1 MAQLDQRARQ
11 IVDPMQRQA
20 RHHEVKT
27 FTRERQELLVRGHRH
42 PAVQRG
48 HRRREIAA
56 NHIDAAR
63 AQQRRHHTP
72 TAHIQ
77 RAVEAARHVIQP
89 IEQAIRAIAQHI
101 RDAANVWCGPV
112 AMPAH
117 RATVEYLHARV
128 HHTHV
133 RPRPGVAKHWPACL
147 RSPRIVPSGRRAR
160 SSRMKRITANTLH
173 SWLLDG
179 HELALLDAREDGEFG
194 TSHLFW
200 AVPCPLSRREIRA
213 RALLPRLAVRIC
225 CVDDGRGLAEQL
237 ATWLEGIGCTDVAV
251 LDGGTK
257 AWADAGY
264 ELFSGINVPSKAFG
278 EWVEHHYGTESVDA
292 TELQSWI
299 ASGRN
304 IAVLDSRTH
313 EEFVRMSIPTGISV
327 PGGEL
332 VYRIG
337 DLVPDPKT
345 LVVVNCAGR
354 TRSIMGAESLRRAG
368 IPNKVVA
375 LRNGTM
381 GWELAGLRCDRG
393 RTDRFSPGTPKTLAI
408 ARERAQDFAES
419 SGVGVVGAIDLA
431 RFMDDPD
438 RTLYVLDVRDP
449 AEYRA
454 GHWPGSISAP
464 GGQLV
469 QATDQWVGVRNA
481 RIALLDDTGVR
492 ARMAGAWLRQMG
504 HRDVFVVE
512 GGLEAL
518 RTTARERLKVPEL
531 GAPVSTIDVTGL
543 VALLDS
549 GDGTVVIDLARS
561 IDFREGHI
569 PGALW
574 GVRTRLA
581 VLAPQLAGAKH
592 VVIASPDG
600 VVARL
605 AVDEAKGLGDGDV
618 RVLEGGTDAWRA
630 FGRPMVKDRTSPPD
644 DACINSYLRAYDRN
658 SGVEE
663 AMQAYLTWEIEL
675 ANQIRRDDTVA
686 FGVGEA
692 YPTH

>member
-1 MAQLDQRARQ
+1 
-11 IVDPMQRQA
+11 
-20 RHHEVKT
+20 
-27 FTRERQELLVRGHRH
+27 
-42 PAVQRG
+42 
-48 HRRREIAA
+48 
-56 NHIDAAR
+56 
-63 AQQRRHHTP
+63 
-72 TAHIQ
+72 
-77 RAVEAARHVIQP
+77 
-89 IEQAIRAIAQHI
+89 
-101 RDAANVWCGPV
+101 
-112 AMPAH
+112 
-117 RATVEYLHARV
+117 
-128 HHTHV
+128 
-133 RPRPGVAKHWPACL
+133 
-147 RSPRIVPSGRRAR
+147 
-160 SSRMKRITANTLH
+160 MKRITANTLH

-179 HELALLDAREDGEFG
+179 RELALLDAREEGEFG

-200 AVPCPLSRREIRA
+200 AVPCPLSRREMRA

-225 CVDDGRGLAEQL
+225 CVDDGSGLAEQL
-237 ATWLEGIGCTDVAV
+237 GSWLEGIGCSDVAV

-257 AWADAGY
+257 AWEAAGY
-264 ELFSGINVPSKAFG
+264 ELFSGVNVPSKAFG

-292 TELQSWI
+292 ADLKSWI
-299 ASGRN
+299 DTGRN
-304 IAVLDSRTH
+304 IVILDSRTH
-313 EEFVRMSIPTGISV
+313 EEFVRMSIPTGVSV

-332 VYRIG
+332 AYRIG

-393 RTDRFSPGTPKTLAI
+393 RTDQYPPGTPKTASLAL
-408 ARERAQDFAES
+408 ERARQFAES
-419 SGVGVVGAIDLA
+419 SGVGVIGAIDLA
-431 RFMDDPD
+431 RFEDDPD

-449 AEYRA
+449 SEYRA
-454 GHWPGSISAP
+454 GHRPGSIGAP

-481 RIALLDDTGVR
+481 RIVLVDDTGVR
-492 ARMAGAWLRQMG
+492 ARMSASWLRQMG

-512 GGLEAL
+512 GGLDAV
-518 RTTARERLKVPEL
+518 RATGRARATVPEL
-531 GAPVSTIDVTGL
+531 EAPAPTIDVTGL
-543 VALLDS
+543 VSLLDS
-549 GDGTVVIDLARS
+549 GKGTIVVDLARS

-581 VLAPQLAGAKH
+581 ALAPQLAGAKH
-592 VVIASPDG
+592 VVITSPDG
-600 VVARL
+600 MIARL
-605 AVDEAKGLGDGDV
+605 AVAEVKALAGGADV
-618 RVLEGGTDAWRA
+618 HVLDGGTDAWHA
-630 FGRPMVKDRTSPPD
+630 FGRPLVKDRMTPPD
-644 DACINSYLRAYDRN
+644 DACIDSYLRAYDRN

-675 ANQIRRDDTVA
+675 ANQIGRDKTVS

-692 YPTH
+692 SAAH